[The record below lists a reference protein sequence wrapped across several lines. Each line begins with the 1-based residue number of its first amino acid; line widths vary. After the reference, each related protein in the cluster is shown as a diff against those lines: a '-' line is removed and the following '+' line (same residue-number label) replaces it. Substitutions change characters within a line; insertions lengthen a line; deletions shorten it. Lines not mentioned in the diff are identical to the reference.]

1 MSFEDDMIE
10 YGFSDGND
18 YMDYLMDEA
27 DRMYE
32 KQEEHNRRAEEYE
45 AWLNSLSDTE
55 RQYLQEEEN
64 IQRRERKKKAK
75 RCQAKKIG
83 RRTCIETMGKR

>member
-55 RQYLQEEEN
+55 RQYCRKKRTSKEEN
-64 IQRRERKKKAK
+64 VKKG
-75 RCQAKKIG
+75 KKMPSKKDW
-83 RRTCIETMGKR
+83 TKNLY

>member
-45 AWLNSLSDTE
+45 GMVE
-55 RQYLQEEEN
+55 
-64 IQRRERKKKAK
+64 
-75 RCQAKKIG
+75 
-83 RRTCIETMGKR
+83 

>member
-32 KQEEHNRRAEEYE
+32 KQEEQNRRAEEYE

-55 RQYLQEEEN
+55 RHYLLEEEN
-64 IQRRERKKKAK
+64 FHRIERYIRLKVAK
-75 RCQAKKIG
+75 Q
-83 RRTCIETMGKR
+83 KRLDVELVL

>member
-32 KQEEHNRRAEEYE
+32 KQEEHNRRAEGYE
-45 AWLNSLSDTE
+45 AWLRGCVVMRDAPSFCSLL
-55 RQYLQEEEN
+55 YKPVHFL
-64 IQRRERKKKAK
+64 
-75 RCQAKKIG
+75 
-83 RRTCIETMGKR
+83 

>member
-32 KQEEHNRRAEEYE
+32 K
-45 AWLNSLSDTE
+45 
-55 RQYLQEEEN
+55 N
-64 IQRRERKKKAK
+64 IIVVLKNMKH
-75 RCQAKKIG
+75 G
-83 RRTCIETMGKR
+83 

>member
-32 KQEEHNRRAEEYE
+32 KQEE
-45 AWLNSLSDTE
+45 
-55 RQYLQEEEN
+55 QY
-64 IQRRERKKKAK
+64 
-75 RCQAKKIG
+75 
-83 RRTCIETMGKR
+83 

>member
-32 KQEEHNRRAEEYE
+32 KQEEHNRRAEGYE
-45 AWLNSLSDTE
+45 AWLNEGVS
-55 RQYLQEEEN
+55 
-64 IQRRERKKKAK
+64 
-75 RCQAKKIG
+75 
-83 RRTCIETMGKR
+83 